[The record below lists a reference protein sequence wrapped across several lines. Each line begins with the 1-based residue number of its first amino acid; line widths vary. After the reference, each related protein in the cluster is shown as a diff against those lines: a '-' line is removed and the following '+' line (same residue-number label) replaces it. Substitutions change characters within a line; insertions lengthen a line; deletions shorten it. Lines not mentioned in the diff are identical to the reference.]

1 MRFEAPGIGVS
12 TDAPSQAPRTR
23 SWFLPFMEAAAHI
36 LVASDVHGRIP
47 MLVRVAFEYQR
58 HFQRKVEAILV
69 SGDLGIWPRDEQ
81 LDSSTAKR
89 SRTDPEELGFR
100 AFRLRDELGPQRADV
115 EEHLRRARATLGDV
129 FKQFDAPIYFVGGNH
144 EDYVCLA
151 RLQHAH
157 PEVPVRVDLDGALR
171 WIPHGAV
178 ISCPTKAGPL
188 RIGGL
193 GGIAAAEDGRNPKR
207 YHPLALIDD
216 DAALALMDS
225 SSSPYDVLLT
235 HDSSRGFVHE
245 GHGSSTIETLVAE
258 VRPTLHISGHYHSHR
273 DPRHYEQPGE
283 AARTLGVHVNTFV
296 PDPKTNRLRPNS
308 LGVITVR
315 SGRAPTFE
323 FAPET
328 FLRRL
333 TAKSWYTVD

>member
-100 AFRLRDELGPQRADV
+100 AFGLQDELG
-115 EEHLRRARATLGDV
+115 
-129 FKQFDAPIYFVGGNH
+129 
-144 EDYVCLA
+144 
-151 RLQHAH
+151 
-157 PEVPVRVDLDGALR
+157 
-171 WIPHGAV
+171 
-178 ISCPTKAGPL
+178 
-188 RIGGL
+188 
-193 GGIAAAEDGRNPKR
+193 
-207 YHPLALIDD
+207 
-216 DAALALMDS
+216 
-225 SSSPYDVLLT
+225 
-235 HDSSRGFVHE
+235 
-245 GHGSSTIETLVAE
+245 
-258 VRPTLHISGHYHSHR
+258 
-273 DPRHYEQPGE
+273 PGE